1 MRIPA
6 LILLISLCGSAPACA
21 QLPAQIGA
29 IHCEADIS
37 TRRPDVA
44 ALEAKCLSRMKGIAV
59 RRGEALRISLQ
70 DGKTKSLLSNNR
82 ACEEG
87 NAEKCVDYRLEA
99 YYPDSQLF
107 VLTARVYE
115 SYSVLVVNGTTGTT
129 TNMDDSPHLSP
140 NGERLVVAFS
150 SEAWSTD
157 RDIAVYRI
165 ENGALRLEW
174 SYKAKGYEQWKFVA
188 WDGDARIKLR
198 VTLYGEDQSSG
209 LTTRDADL
217 RRTDAGWRLNKH
229 TRPSPKPAAV
239 K

>member
-6 LILLISLCGSAPACA
+6 LIFFLSLCGGAPACA
-21 QLPAQIGA
+21 QSPAQIDA
-29 IHCEADIS
+29 IHCKADIS

-44 ALEAKCLSRMKGIAV
+44 ALGAKCLSRMKGIAV
-59 RRGEALRISLQ
+59 RSGDALRISLQ
-70 DGKTKSLLSNNR
+70 NGKTKSLLSNNR

-99 YYPDSQLF
+99 YYPGLHLF
-107 VLTARVYE
+107 VLTARLYE
-115 SYSVLVVNGTTGTT
+115 ANSVLVVNGTTGAA

-174 SYKAKGYEQWKFVA
+174 SYKAKDYEQWKFVA

-198 VTLYGEDQSSG
+198 VTLHGEDQSGG

-217 RRTDAGWRLNKH
+217 QLTDAGWRLNK
-229 TRPSPKPAAV
+229 RMLPSPKATAV